1 VIYAAS
7 SMKIASAFRAVI
19 LLIRTL
25 IVVGLLAILQTTR
38 AETEFSA
45 RFEEIKKNAS
55 NKELYRF
62 LYALP
67 KGGDIHNHQDGSSW
81 PEWWYKVA
89 TDKSINHGETFYTR
103 TRITN
108 ESEANE
114 QLLYFLTIPQWQY
127 DQLSAEKKQEYEPL
141 DKLDADTKAK
151 WLSAFWLDNPTKK
164 GRDEF
169 FDRIWPRL
177 EGMTSNPYV
186 TIELLIENMKQFGA
200 EGVRYIETQN
210 ADFGLDGPSY
220 YDRHGNVVTMDQVAE
235 MYRARLREA
244 DAVAT
249 GVTVRFQG
257 VVLRFTPFAI
267 QGVEDAY
274 AFVDRNRDYWVGI
287 NMAGR
292 EDNERGYPAK
302 FLNVYRKML
311 AKYPGIK
318 LSIHAGESDEPN
330 HHIRDTLILG
340 ANRIG
345 HGINLLSDPDT
356 MLSMKANKNLIE
368 INLISNK
375 VLEYVPNFADHPFPV
390 FLRFGIPVCLNTD
403 DRGMWGSNMTDEY
416 FVAIKNFNL
425 SWEEVV
431 QVGQNSL
438 EYSFAQPD
446 IKRQLLQSYFDAVAK
461 FEKRFSADW
470 KSELGSMNDEMS
482 PYAKREL
489 VTGSD

>member
-1 VIYAAS
+1 
-7 SMKIASAFRAVI
+7 MKIAPSVRTVI
-19 LLIRTL
+19 FLIRL
-25 IVVGLLAILQTTR
+25 FYIVGQLAIVYEAA
-38 AETEFSA
+38 AESDFSK

-55 NKELYRF
+55 NEELYRF

-81 PEWWYKVA
+81 PDWWYRVA
-89 TDKSINHGETFYTR
+89 TDKTISHGEIFYTR
-103 TRITN
+103 TKILN
-108 ESEANE
+108 ESASTEP
-114 QLLYFLTIPQWQY
+114 LLYFLTIPQWQY
-127 DQLSAEKKQEYEPL
+127 DQLSSDQKKEYERL
-141 DKLDADTKAK
+141 DGIDADTKAK

-186 TIELLIENMKQFGA
+186 TIELLVENMKHFGA

-220 YDRHGNVVTMDQVAE
+220 YDHQGKAVPMDQVAE
-235 MYRARLREA
+235 MYRSRLTKP
-244 DAVAT
+244 DAIAT

-257 VVLRFTPFAI
+257 AVLRFTPFAI

-302 FLNVYRKML
+302 FLNVYRKMMG
-311 AKYPGIK
+311 KYPGIK

-340 ANRIG
+340 ADRIG

-356 MLSMKANKNLIE
+356 MLTMKTNRNLIE

-375 VLEYVPNFADHPFPV
+375 VLEYVPNFADHPFPK

-416 FVAIKNFNL
+416 YVAIKYFNL
-425 SWEEVV
+425 SWDEIV
-431 QVGQNSL
+431 QLGENSL
-438 EYSFAQPD
+438 EYSFAQTEL
-446 IKRQLLQSYFDAVAK
+446 KQQLLQSYRDALAA
-461 FEKRFSADW
+461 FEKLYLGNW
-470 KSELGSMNDEMS
+470 KNVLESVRTEIS
-482 PYAKREL
+482 PYAKREIF
-489 VTGSD
+489 GD